1 MRFIIWF
8 PIVGGLMQ
16 MATSGYMILIARK
29 HVRLLNEM
37 RADHK
42 RVTEGFDVALT
53 ALKGTLAAV
62 NNVTGWTSPAPPT
75 VH

>member
-42 RVTEGFDVALT
+42 RVTEGFDAALT
-53 ALKGTLAAV
+53 ALAAV